1 MARYWPANINLA
13 SFKAHQLLSFAPK
26 QIYEEPMITI
36 DLNADLGEA
45 DNAAWARAEY
55 AMLEYVSSATIACG
69 GHAGTPTSMQHMVR
83 GAKTFGTAIGAHPSY
98 PDKVHF
104 GRRSLVLGDDLSRA
118 ALENSLLEQITTL
131 AEIAA
136 NEESFISYV
145 KPHGALYNDAVI
157 DPIKA
162 DLIVRNVAMIDPALI
177 ILGPPNSELKKAAKA
192 YSLNFIAEGF
202 IDRRYT
208 DAGHLQSR
216 SIDGAVIPSQ
226 TQRLVQAKKLVAKG
240 VVTTDT
246 GRDIPL
252 AVQSLCLHGD
262 SNDAVDTAR
271 LVRREI
277 EAIGA
282 KIEAFSYAP

>member
-26 QIYEEPMITI
+26 QIYEEPMTTI

-208 DAGHLQSR
+208 DDGHLQSR
-216 SIDGAVIPSQ
+216 KIEGAVIKDQ
-226 TQRLVQAKKLVAKG
+226 KARLIQAKKLVTLQS
-240 VVTTDT
+240 VTTAS
-246 GRDIPL
+246 GKELPI
-252 AVQSLCLHGD
+252 AVKTLCLHGD
-262 SNDAVDTAR
+262 SAGAVETAR
-271 LVRREI
+271 LARREI
-277 EAIGA
+277 EAAGL
-282 KIEAFSYAP
+282 KIKAFARVS